1 MDSILL
7 TIKKGIGIDPSYEA
21 FDPDIIMHINSV
33 LFILTQEGIGP
44 KEGFNITGQ
53 NETWEDF
60 LGESNTKLS
69 AVQSYVTLKT
79 RLLFDPPQSGTLN
92 EQITKLI
99 SELEWRLYSTN
110 PY

>member
-53 NETWEDF
+53 DETWEDF

-79 RLLFDPPQSGTLN
+79 RLLFDPPQSGALN

>member
-53 NETWEDF
+53 AETWEDF
-60 LGESNTKLS
+60 LGESNAKLS

>member
-53 NETWEDF
+53 DETWEDF

-79 RLLFDPPQSGTLN
+79 RLLFDPPQRGTLN

>member
-7 TIKKGIGIDPSYEA
+7 TVKKGIGIDPSYEA

-53 NETWEDF
+53 SETWEDF
-60 LGESNTKLS
+60 LGESNMKLS

>member
-53 NETWEDF
+53 DETWEDF
-60 LGESNTKLS
+60 IGESNTKLS

>member
-53 NETWEDF
+53 TETWEDF
-60 LGESNTKLS
+60 LGESDTKLS

>member
-53 NETWEDF
+53 DETWKDF

>member
-21 FDPDIIMHINSV
+21 FDPDIIMDINSV
-33 LFILTQEGIGP
+33 LFTLTQEGIGP

-53 NETWEDF
+53 DETWEDF

>member
-21 FDPDIIMHINSV
+21 YDPDIIMHINSV

-53 NETWEDF
+53 DETWEDF

>member
-44 KEGFNITGQ
+44 KAGFNITGQ
-53 NETWEDF
+53 TETWEDF

>member
-7 TIKKGIGIDPSYEA
+7 TVKKGIGIDPSYEA

-44 KEGFNITGQ
+44 SEGFNITGPT
-53 NETWEDF
+53 ETWEDF
-60 LGESNTKLS
+60 LKDSTNKLS
-69 AVQSYVTLKT
+69 AVQSFVTLKV
-79 RLLFDPPQSGTLN
+79 RLLFDPPQSGTLS
-92 EQITKLI
+92 EQINKLL

>member
-53 NETWEDF
+53 DETWEDF

-92 EQITKLI
+92 EQITKLV

>member
-21 FDPDIIMHINSV
+21 FHPDIIMHINSV

-53 NETWEDF
+53 DETWEDF

>member
-7 TIKKGIGIDPSYEA
+7 SIKKGIGIDPSYEA

-53 NETWEDF
+53 DETWEDF

>member
-53 NETWEDF
+53 NETWKDF

>member
-53 NETWEDF
+53 DETWEDF

-92 EQITKLI
+92 EQIMKLI

>member
-7 TIKKGIGIDPSYEA
+7 TVKKGIGIDPSYEA

-53 NETWEDF
+53 DETWEDF

-79 RLLFDPPQSGTLN
+79 RILFDPPQSGTLN

>member
-53 NETWEDF
+53 DETWEDF

>member
-7 TIKKGIGIDPSYEA
+7 TVKKGIGIDPSYEA

-79 RLLFDPPQSGTLN
+79 RLLFDHPQSGTLN

>member
-53 NETWEDF
+53 SETWEDF

>member
-53 NETWEDF
+53 DETWEDF
-60 LGESNTKLS
+60 LGESLNKLS

>member
-53 NETWEDF
+53 DETWEDF

-92 EQITKLI
+92 DQITKLI

>member
-53 NETWEDF
+53 TETWEDF
-60 LGESNTKLS
+60 LGESDTKLS

-79 RLLFDPPQSGTLN
+79 RLLFDPPQSGTFN

>member
-53 NETWEDF
+53 DETWEDF

-69 AVQSYVTLKT
+69 AVQSYITLKT

>member
-53 NETWEDF
+53 DETWEDF
-60 LGESNTKLS
+60 LGESDTKLS

>member
-7 TIKKGIGIDPSYEA
+7 TVKKGIGIDPSYEA

-53 NETWEDF
+53 DETWEDF
-60 LGESNTKLS
+60 LEESNTKLS

>member
-7 TIKKGIGIDPSYEA
+7 TVKKGIGIDPSYEA

-53 NETWEDF
+53 SETWEDF

-79 RLLFDPPQSGTLN
+79 RLLFDPPQNGTLN

>member
-7 TIKKGIGIDPSYEA
+7 TVKKGIGIDPSYEA

-53 NETWEDF
+53 DETWEDF

-79 RLLFDPPQSGTLN
+79 RILFDPSQSGTLN

>member
-7 TIKKGIGIDPSYEA
+7 TVKKGIGIDPSYEA

-53 NETWEDF
+53 VETWEDF
-60 LGESNTKLS
+60 LEESNAKLS

>member
-7 TIKKGIGIDPSYEA
+7 TVKKGIGIDPSYEA
-21 FDPDIIMHINSV
+21 FDLDIIMHINSV

-53 NETWEDF
+53 AETWEDF

>member
-53 NETWEDF
+53 DETWEDF
-60 LGESNTKLS
+60 LGESNTKLA

>member
-44 KEGFNITGQ
+44 KEGFNVTGQ
-53 NETWEDF
+53 DETWEDF

>member
-53 NETWEDF
+53 DETWEDF

-99 SELEWRLYSTN
+99 SELEWRLCSTN

>member
-7 TIKKGIGIDPSYEA
+7 TIKKGIGIAPSYEA

-53 NETWEDF
+53 AETWEDF
-60 LGESNTKLS
+60 LGESDTKLS

-79 RLLFDPPQSGTLN
+79 RLLFDPPPSGTLN

>member
-21 FDPDIIMHINSV
+21 FDPDIIIHINSV

-53 NETWEDF
+53 DETWEDF

>member
-1 MDSILL
+1 MDSILV

-53 NETWEDF
+53 DETWEDF

>member
-7 TIKKGIGIDPSYEA
+7 TVKKGIGIDPSYEA

-53 NETWEDF
+53 DETWEDF
-60 LGESNTKLS
+60 IGESNTKLS

>member
-7 TIKKGIGIDPSYEA
+7 TVKKGIGIDPSYEA

-44 KEGFNITGQ
+44 KEGFNIAGQ
-53 NETWEDF
+53 SETWEDF

>member
-7 TIKKGIGIDPSYEA
+7 TVKKGIGIDPSYEA

-53 NETWEDF
+53 GETWEDF

>member
-7 TIKKGIGIDPSYEA
+7 TVKKGIGIDPSYEA
-21 FDPDIIMHINSV
+21 FDPDIIMNINSV

-53 NETWEDF
+53 DETWEDF